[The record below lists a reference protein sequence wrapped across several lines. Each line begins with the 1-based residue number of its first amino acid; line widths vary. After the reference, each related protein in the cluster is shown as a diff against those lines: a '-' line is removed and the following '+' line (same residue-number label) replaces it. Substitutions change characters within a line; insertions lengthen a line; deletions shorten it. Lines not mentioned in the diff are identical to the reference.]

1 MDGLWTTPDHQKT
14 PSSSLIRKRRA
25 FRPGAVTDVSA
36 SVDLARRRKVN
47 FTV

>member
-25 FRPGAVTDVSA
+25 FG
-36 SVDLARRRKVN
+36 LAL
-47 FTV
+47 